1 MPTEGRPESLSGKLT
16 SASAP
21 SKEHDTLAVSG
32 PELDKAPGHWL
43 LARMGKRVL
52 RPGGREL
59 TEKLITALKITPA
72 DDVVEFA
79 PGLGFTAGLVLLRQP
94 RSYTGVERDES
105 AAAMARRAVAGPA
118 RRIIVGDAGQSG
130 LASGSASVV
139 YGEAMLTMQSDAQKA
154 RIVQEAVRL
163 LRSGGRYGIHEL
175 CLKPDNL
182 AEEMKQEIQRE
193 LAQAIRVNARPLTV
207 GEWRALLA
215 GAGLQV
221 KFEATNPMHLLKP
234 ARMVADEGI
243 LRALKIAFNILRTP
257 AARRRVL
264 QMRAILNRY
273 ANNLSAV
280 ALVAVKP

>member
-1 MPTEGRPESLSGKLT
+1 
-16 SASAP
+16 
-21 SKEHDTLAVSG
+21 
-32 PELDKAPGHWL
+32 
-43 LARMGKRVL
+43 MGKRVL

-59 TEKLITALKITPA
+59 TEKLIAGLKITPA

-94 RSYTGVERDES
+94 RTYTGVERDES
-105 AAAMARRAVAGPA
+105 AAAMARRAVAGPS

-130 LASGSASVV
+130 LASGCASVV
-139 YGEAMLTMQSDAQKA
+139 YGEAMLTMQSDTQKA
-154 RIVQEAVRL
+154 GIVQEAARL

-175 CLKPDNL
+175 CLKPDDL
-182 AEEMKQEIQRE
+182 TEELKQEIQRE

-207 GEWRALLA
+207 GEWKALLA
-215 GAGLQV
+215 GAGMQV
-221 KFEATNPMHLLKP
+221 EFEATNPMHLLKP
-234 ARMVADEGI
+234 ARMVADEGM